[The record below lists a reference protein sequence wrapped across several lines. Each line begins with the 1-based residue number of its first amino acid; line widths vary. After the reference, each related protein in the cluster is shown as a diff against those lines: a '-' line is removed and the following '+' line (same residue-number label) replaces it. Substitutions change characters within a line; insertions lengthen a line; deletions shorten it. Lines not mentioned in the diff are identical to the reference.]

1 MLLSLTIIQIIIIQR
16 EKLSSDITSF
26 PHRTL
31 PPVKTEKNEA
41 YGRVTVEESTSHYET
56 VHHEE
61 TI

>member
-1 MLLSLTIIQIIIIQR
+1 MIIIQR
-16 EKLSSDITSF
+16 EKLSSYMTSF

-61 TI
+61 IV